1 MIGDTGAIVSTNYPG
16 VYPAGTDC
24 MWLLEVAGGSK
35 IELSIHD
42 LDIDQQPDCSSE
54 SLKVCLT
61 FFPQQYLFISL
72 SDPYRIICSIIL
84 HVFVPKH
91 NDIGHDIQKHLCFLQ
106 LYMVCFPPL

>member
-1 MIGDTGAIVSTNYPG
+1 MIGDTGALVSTNYPS

-61 FFPQQYLFISL
+61 FSPQQYLFISS
-72 SDPYRIICSIIL
+72 SDPY
-84 HVFVPKH
+84 K
-91 NDIGHDIQKHLCFLQ
+91 K
-106 LYMVCFPPL
+106 YAA